1 MIEMKRLENK
11 VALVTGGNSG
21 IGYATAEAL
30 IAQGAR
36 VIITGRRKEAVETAA
51 KKIGAIGLT
60 ADQSDIK
67 SADELA
73 AEVENLC
80 GKIDILILN
89 AGMALFSPID
99 QVKEEEYDKIMD
111 TNLKG
116 VFFTLQSFLRILN
129 EGAAVS
135 FVSSYSAYNGSP
147 NAIVYSASKAAL
159 NSMTRTTAVEL
170 ASRKIRVNAVCPGMI
185 ETPVFTKLGFPDE
198 IVQRMKESLIPKVP
212 LKRVGSPAE
221 VANLLVFLS
230 SDAASYITGSEYII
244 DGGLSLNPLS

>member
-1 MIEMKRLENK
+1 MKRLENK
-11 VALVTGGNSG
+11 IALVTGGNSG

-36 VIITGRRKEAVETAA
+36 VVITGRKKDAVEAAA

-67 SADELA
+67 STDELA
-73 AEVENLC
+73 SNVEDLY

-89 AGMALFSPID
+89 AGIALFSPID
-99 QVKEEEYDKIMD
+99 QVKEEEYDKIMN

-116 VFFTLQSFLRILN
+116 VFFTLQSFLPILN
-129 EGAAVS
+129 EGAAIT
-135 FVSSYSAYNGSP
+135 FVSSYAAYNGSP

-159 NSMTRTTAVEL
+159 NSMTRTAAIEL

-185 ETPVFTKLGFPDE
+185 ETPVFTKLGLTDE
-198 IVQRMKESLIPKVP
+198 MVQGMKAGLLPKIA
-212 LKRVGSPAE
+212 LKKIGSPYE

-230 SDAASYITGSEYII
+230 SDEASYITGSEYII
-244 DGGLSLNPLS
+244 DGGLSLNPLTQ

>member
-1 MIEMKRLENK
+1 MKRLENK

-30 IAQGAR
+30 IAEGAR
-36 VIITGRRKEAVETAA
+36 VIITGRKKEAVEAA
-51 KKIGAIGLT
+51 AQKIGAIGLT
-60 ADQSDIK
+60 ADQSDVG
-67 SADELA
+67 SANELVFD
-73 AEVENLC
+73 VENLC

-89 AGMALFSPID
+89 AGIALFAPID

-116 VFFTLQSFLRILN
+116 VFFTLQSCLRLLN

-159 NSMTRTTAVEL
+159 NSMTRTAAVEL

-185 ETPVFTKLGFPDE
+185 ETPVFTKLGLPE
-198 IVQRMKESLIPKVP
+198 EMVQSMKAGVLPKVA
-212 LKRVGSPAE
+212 LKKIGLPSE
-221 VANLLVFLS
+221 VARLLVFLS
-230 SDAASYITGSEYII
+230 SDEASYITGSEYII
-244 DGGLSLNPLS
+244 DGGLRLNPLTQ

>member
-1 MIEMKRLENK
+1 MKRLENK
-11 VALVTGGNSG
+11 IALVTGGNSG

-36 VIITGRRKEAVETAA
+36 VIITGRKKEAVEAAA
-51 KKIGAIGLT
+51 KTIGATGLI

-67 SADELA
+67 SVGKLA
-73 AEVENLC
+73 AEVENLF

-89 AGMALFSPID
+89 AGIALFSPID

-129 EGAAVS
+129 QGAAVT
-135 FVSSYSAYNGSP
+135 FVSSYASYNGSP

-159 NSMTRTTAVEL
+159 NSMTRTAAVEL
-170 ASRKIRVNAVCPGMI
+170 ASRKIRVNAICPGMI
-185 ETPVFTKLGFPDE
+185 ETPVFSKLGVNDE
-198 IVQRMKESLIPKVP
+198 MIQDMKAGLLLKVP
-212 LKRVGSPAE
+212 LKKVGSPLE

-230 SDAASYITGSEYII
+230 SDEASYITGSEYII
-244 DGGLSLNPLS
+244 DGGLSLNPLT

>member
-1 MIEMKRLENK
+1 MKRLENK
-11 VALVTGGNSG
+11 IALVTGGNSG

-36 VIITGRRKEAVETAA
+36 VVITGRKKEAVEAAA

-60 ADQSDIK
+60 ADQSHIK
-67 SADELA
+67 STDELTRK
-73 AEVENLC
+73 VENLY

-89 AGMALFSPID
+89 AGIALFSPID
-99 QVKEEEYDKIMD
+99 QVKEDEYDKIMD

-116 VFFTLQSFLRILN
+116 VFFSLQSFLRILN
-129 EGAAVS
+129 EGAAIT

-159 NSMTRTTAVEL
+159 NSMTRTAAVEL

-185 ETPVFTKLGFPDE
+185 ETPVFTKLGLTDE
-198 IVQRMKESLIPKVP
+198 MIQGMKAGLLPKIA
-212 LKRVGSPAE
+212 LKKIGSPYE

-230 SDAASYITGSEYII
+230 SDEASYITGSEYII
-244 DGGLSLNPLS
+244 DGGLSLNPLTQ